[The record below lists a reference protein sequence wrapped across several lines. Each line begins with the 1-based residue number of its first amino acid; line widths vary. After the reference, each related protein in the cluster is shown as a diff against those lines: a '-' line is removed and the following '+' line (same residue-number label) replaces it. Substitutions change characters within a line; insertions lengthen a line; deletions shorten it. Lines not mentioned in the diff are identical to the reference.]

1 MSKVKEQTAV
11 YSVRKKQAKGSQVL
25 TPRKAGIRL
34 LQQMEDDATSDDII
48 YEMYVLQKANKGLRE
63 LNEGKVVSHEEVK
76 KQLHRWL
83 K

>member
-1 MSKVKEQTAV
+1 MSKVKEQTMV
-11 YSVRKKQAKGSQVL
+11 YSVRKKHSKSSQVV
-25 TPRKAGIRL
+25 TPREAGIRL
-34 LQQMEDDATSDDII
+34 LQKMKDDATYDDII

-76 KQLHRWL
+76 KQLHGWL

>member
-11 YSVRKKQAKGSQVL
+11 YSVRKKQAKDSLVL
-25 TPRKAGIRL
+25 TPRKAGLRL
-34 LQQMEDDATSDDII
+34 LKQMRDDATFDDII